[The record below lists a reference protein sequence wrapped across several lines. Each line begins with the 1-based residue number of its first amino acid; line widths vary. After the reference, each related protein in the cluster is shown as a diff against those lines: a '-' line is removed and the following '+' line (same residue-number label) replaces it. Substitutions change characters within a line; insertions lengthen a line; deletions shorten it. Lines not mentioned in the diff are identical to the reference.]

1 MKKWTGLF
9 LIALALL
16 FILSNLR
23 TKNTKQDNTSTEE
36 AVEPKYEYGIIYNDK
51 SLNIKWPNKKMIVSK
66 KDKNLLTFK
75 EFKKKFK
82 GI

>member
-1 MKKWTGLF
+1 MRLLRKCKIFVAGHNGMVGN
-9 LIALALL
+9 ALL
-16 FILSNLR
+16 RYFES
-23 TKNTKQDNTSTEE
+23 K
-36 AVEPKYEYGIIYNDK
+36 GIKDVIF
-51 SLNIKWPNKKMIVSK
+51 VSK